1 MVKVFIVEDDD
12 VIAKMIEKHLSSW
25 QMEAKIV
32 EDFHNVTEEALNY
45 GPDIILMDL
54 KLPVCNGFFWCS
66 EIRKTSNVPIVF
78 LSSADDN
85 MNIVMAMNMG
95 ADDFISKPFDLQVL
109 TAKIQA
115 ILRRSSAHPET
126 AHFLSCGGVKLN
138 LDDTTAMVGDEKLE
152 LTKNE
157 FLILKTLME
166 SPGKVISRET
176 IMERLWGDEEFVDD
190 NTLTVNVTRIRKKI
204 ENAGLNNYIVTKRG
218 MGYIVGEEGISE

>member
-1 MVKVFIVEDDD
+1 MTKIYIVEDDD
-12 VIAKMIEKHLSSW
+12 VIARSLEKHLSSW

-32 EDFHNVTEEALNY
+32 EDFHNVADEALNY

-54 KLPVCNGFFWCS
+54 KLPVCNGFYWCS

-115 ILRRSSAHPET
+115 ILRRSSAHHES

-138 LDDTTAMVGDEKLE
+138 LDDTTATVGDEKLE

-204 ENAGLNNYIVTKRG
+204 ENAGLMNYIVTKRG
-218 MGYIVGEEGISE
+218 MGYIVGEEISGQ